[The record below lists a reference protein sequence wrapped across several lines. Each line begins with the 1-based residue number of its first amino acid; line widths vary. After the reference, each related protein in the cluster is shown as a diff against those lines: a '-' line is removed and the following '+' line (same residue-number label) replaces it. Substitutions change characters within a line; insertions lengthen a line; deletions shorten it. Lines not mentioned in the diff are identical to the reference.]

1 MRTVGESAAARR
13 TPYTARRTTNPLRR
27 LATFYGIISLFFGG
41 RYKRVVAMSNEK
53 KKCRMAY
60 FIACVSE
67 FARAHGLAHHE
78 SFDYLDRY
86 KGMDFLVKCYEAE
99 HTLSFADAVN
109 DLNIVC
115 RRHGG
120 RI

>member
-1 MRTVGESAAARR
+1 MAYGVLWYNLTVLS
-13 TPYTARRTTNPLRR
+13 
-27 LATFYGIISLFFGG
+27 G

-99 HTLSFADAVN
+99 HMLSFADAVN
-109 DLNIVC
+109 DLNVVC

-120 RI
+120 KI

>member
-1 MRTVGESAAARR
+1 
-13 TPYTARRTTNPLRR
+13 
-27 LATFYGIISLFFGG
+27 
-41 RYKRVVAMSNEK
+41 MSNEK
-53 KKCRMAY
+53 KKSRMAY

-109 DLNIVC
+109 DLNVVC

-120 RI
+120 RILFVSTMAQMYSSTRLTLRFAIRTRTLARGST